1 MSPSASSDRTRQWW
15 MRPSR
20 VLLINLRE
28 GDEPRIEAEA
38 LVREAKEFHATAFC
52 ISGGGIVA
60 FYQTQ
65 IAGHRKSSALG
76 NRDLLAEIIP
86 VAHREGL
93 HVLARMD
100 PSCAPKA
107 LCDEHPEWFSRDRTG
122 RLVEV
127 SGHYVTCPNSGYY
140 HERIVEVAAE
150 MLARY
155 GVDGIWNNQGKFAAW
170 DTGSCYCDTCRSLFR
185 VDTGHEI
192 PLAED
197 WQSAAWIAF
206 NEWRYQRIAA
216 WVEHMHREIHAVKAD
231 AVFIAAVQLMESLET
246 IRPGGWDVD
255 YWVEHQDV
263 LTFECQR
270 RNTAPWW
277 PGMQAKYL
285 AGLAP
290 NGPRWMTASYFYP
303 WWRLYAAPEAE
314 NRPWIA
320 QQFANGVS
328 TWLHINGGYS
338 QLFDRRG
345 LAPMRAVFARL
356 AKWEPYFDGA
366 SSAAEVAI
374 VFSRH
379 TQDIYGGAK
388 PHARYLDCVRGYY
401 CALQEAHIAFDV
413 LSDKRLDEATLAR
426 YRVIVLP
433 NTAVM
438 SADVAAALQRY
449 VEKGGGLVATFE
461 TAACGLDGAMR
472 PESALAGTLGVERVG
487 YRDNLQSSY
496 SRIENSTDPLCCG
509 LGDTDLIAND
519 GALVEVRPHP
529 GRATPLTLIPPVIA
543 HDGATISI
551 PEYSAISVASS
562 AIPVAVRG
570 ASGRGRTVYFA
581 NRMDALFYRYGF
593 RDLGV
598 VLANAVRYALGG
610 APSLEVDAPDYVD
623 VTLMAQ
629 AGRRMVHLINLPL
642 DKPVNSGWRHP
653 GRNLVPV
660 SDIVVRLRAESGQ
673 VVSCAKLGSTG
684 GALELRWRD
693 NCVEVRV
700 PLLEDHEIIVF
711 ELQKES

>member
-1 MSPSASSDRTRQWW
+1 
-15 MRPSR
+15 
-20 VLLINLRE
+20 
-28 GDEPRIEAEA
+28 
-38 LVREAKEFHATAFC
+38 
-52 ISGGGIVA
+52 
-60 FYQTQ
+60 
-65 IAGHRKSSALG
+65 
-76 NRDLLAEIIP
+76 
-86 VAHREGL
+86 
-93 HVLARMD
+93 
-100 PSCAPKA
+100 
-107 LCDEHPEWFSRDRTG
+107 
-122 RLVEV
+122 
-127 SGHYVTCPNSGYY
+127 
-140 HERIVEVAAE
+140 
-150 MLARY
+150 
-155 GVDGIWNNQGKFAAW
+155 
-170 DTGSCYCDTCRSLFR
+170 
-185 VDTGHEI
+185 
-192 PLAED
+192 
-197 WQSAAWIAF
+197 
-206 NEWRYQRIAA
+206 
-216 WVEHMHREIHAVKAD
+216 MHREIHAVKAD

-246 IRPGGWDVD
+246 IRPGGWDID

-401 CALQEAHIAFDV
+401 CALQEAHIPFDV

-461 TAACGLDGAMR
+461 TAACGLDGAVR
-472 PESALAGTLGVERVG
+472 PESALAATLGVERVG

-496 SRIENSTDPLCCG
+496 SRIENPADPLCRG

-519 GALVEVRPHP
+519 GALVEVRPHARTRNAADADTARDRARRGDDQHP
-529 GRATPLTLIPPVIA
+529 GIQRDFRCFERDSGGGARRAAVAAVRCTLPTGWMRFSIA
-543 HDGATISI
+543 TAF
-551 PEYSAISVASS
+551 AISAWCSRTQCATRS
-562 AIPVAVRG
+562 AARPHSKSTR
-570 ASGRGRTVYFA
+570 RT
-581 NRMDALFYRYGF
+581 M
-593 RDLGV
+593 
-598 VLANAVRYALGG
+598 
-610 APSLEVDAPDYVD
+610 
-623 VTLMAQ
+623 
-629 AGRRMVHLINLPL
+629 
-642 DKPVNSGWRHP
+642 
-653 GRNLVPV
+653 
-660 SDIVVRLRAESGQ
+660 
-673 VVSCAKLGSTG
+673 ST
-684 GALELRWRD
+684 
-693 NCVEVRV
+693 
-700 PLLEDHEIIVF
+700 
-711 ELQKES
+711 